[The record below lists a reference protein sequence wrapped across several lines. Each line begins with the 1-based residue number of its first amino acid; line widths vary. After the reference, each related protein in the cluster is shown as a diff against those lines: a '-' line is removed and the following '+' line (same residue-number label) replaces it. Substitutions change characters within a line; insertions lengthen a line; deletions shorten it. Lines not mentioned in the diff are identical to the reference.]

1 MKLNYFSLCNL
12 SIATTDKILSHIQHH
27 VKNFFS
33 LWKLNSFEL
42 FQPNMLYTKSSLLHK
57 LSLSSRLC
65 ATAKTILSHWDINVK
80 HYFHFYFDKCNSNSD
95 CFTFGNGKTNYFTY
109 SRSDFNTKQQ
119 LLYRW
124 WFIVRL
130 CNSYPYCLW
139 HLPLLT
145 LRVLFAKKF
154 H

>member
-1 MKLNYFSLCNL
+1 MYLTTSFEYCQELFFIWFHHFQTKPNYFSLCNL

-33 LWKLNSFEL
+33 LWKLSSFEL

-80 HYFHFYFDKCNSNSD
+80 DYSYF
-95 CFTFGNGKTNYFTY
+95 FTITFFFFTLQKNIVTIQFSISY
-109 SRSDFNTKQQ
+109 IRKLSAAAMQ
-119 LLYRW
+119 LS
-124 WFIVRL
+124 FT
-130 CNSYPYCLW
+130 S
-139 HLPLLT
+139 
-145 LRVLFAKKF
+145 F
-154 H
+154 HKWMAII

>member
-42 FQPNMLYTKSSLLHK
+42 FQPNMLYTKSSLLHE

-80 HYFHFYFDKCNSNSD
+80 HYSYFFTITFFFFTLQKNIVTVQFSISYIRKLSTAAMQLSFTSFHKWMAILS
-95 CFTFGNGKTNYFTY
+95 
-109 SRSDFNTKQQ
+109 
-119 LLYRW
+119 
-124 WFIVRL
+124 
-130 CNSYPYCLW
+130 
-139 HLPLLT
+139 
-145 LRVLFAKKF
+145 
-154 H
+154 